1 MKYYLLTPQQT
12 ADFLGVS
19 LRTFWNLKDRG
30 LPVSTVSVS
39 DKRNSYRVSLPDL
52 VAWYHFKKK
61 YVDLEIKEKI
71 EVDKN
76 AEFYANT
83 M

>member
-12 ADFLGVS
+12 ADSLGVS

-39 DKRNSYRVSLPDL
+39 DKRNSYRISLPDL
-52 VAWYHFKKK
+52 LAWYHFKKK
-61 YVDLEIKEKI
+61 YADLEIKEKI

>member
-1 MKYYLLTPQQT
+1 
-12 ADFLGVS
+12 

-39 DKRNSYRVSLPDL
+39 DKRNSYRISLPDL
-52 VAWYHFKKK
+52 LAWYHFKKK
-61 YVDLEIKEKI
+61 YADLEIKEKI

>member
-1 MKYYLLTPQQT
+1 MKYYLFTPQQT

-39 DKRNSYRVSLPDL
+39 DKRNSYRISLPDL
-52 VAWYHFKKK
+52 LAWYHFKKK
-61 YVDLEIKEKI
+61 YADLEIKEKI

>member
-1 MKYYLLTPQQT
+1 MKYYLLTPQQP

-19 LRTFWNLKDRG
+19 LRTFWNLKDSG

-39 DKRNSYRVSLPDL
+39 DKRNSYRISLPDL
-52 VAWYHFKKK
+52 LAWYHFKKK
-61 YVDLEIKEKI
+61 YADLEIKEKI